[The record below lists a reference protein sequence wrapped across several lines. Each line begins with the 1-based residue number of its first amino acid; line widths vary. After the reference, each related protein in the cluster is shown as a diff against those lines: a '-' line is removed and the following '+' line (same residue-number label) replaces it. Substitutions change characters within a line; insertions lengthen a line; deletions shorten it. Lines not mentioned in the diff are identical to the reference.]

1 MAWDGGAPLLTAGEL
16 AGLLAEEDRLRAV
29 AALVLGATTM
39 AEVASA
45 AGLEP
50 REAGRALARLV
61 DAGLVVRDKLGE
73 HFVVVEAF
81 RQAARAAAPTEPAD
95 EHPDAPPDAAK
106 VLRAFVRGGRLLSIP
121 AGKAKRQVIRDLLAQ
136 EFEPGRRY
144 TERQVNAMLVRWHPD
159 TAALRRYLVD
169 DGFMERESGEYWRAG
184 GTFAP

>member
-1 MAWDGGAPLLTAGEL
+1 MAWAGGEPLLTAGEL

-39 AEVASA
+39 SEVASA

-50 REAGRALARLV
+50 RVAGRALARLV
-61 DAGLVVRDKLGE
+61 DAGLVVRDKTGE
-73 HFVVVEAF
+73 HYVVVEAF
-81 RQAARAAAPTEPAD
+81 RQAARAAAPAEPPD
-95 EHPDAPPDAAK
+95 EHADAPPDAAR

-121 AGKAKRQVIRDLLAQ
+121 AAKAKRQVILDLLAQ

-169 DGFMERESGEYWRAG
+169 DGFMEREAGEYWRAG
-184 GTFAP
+184 GTFTP